1 MISETIE
8 FLELFFLQ
16 NARDG
21 THVVAPCV
29 DVSAEVAVH
38 AGGIRGIDVAWVSVR
53 FLTGRDGEPA
63 RGKEE

>member
-1 MISETIE
+1 MR
-8 FLELFFLQ
+8 
-16 NARDG
+16 AMAP
-21 THVVAPCV
+21 HVVAPCV